1 MGKNNVLKKVE
12 FYYALLWIFPIFFI
26 LKDFFNTKSLIL
38 IWDLRTLRI
47 LSFTLL
53 QSILSSLL
61 SLIIS
66 LLPSYYVSRKRN
78 ILSNVIE
85 NSLFIPFFFPPIS
98 AIIAFSILYSGNG
111 LLSKI
116 GINLNVMY
124 NLKAILIAHTFYN
137 SPIFIKYISEAL
149 KKIPQNIEETVN
161 IEGANKLQKF
171 FKIDLPIIMP
181 SITRG
186 FFLVFTYCFT
196 SFAIVLSLGGIKYST
211 FEVAI
216 STTLRGSMNF
226 SKALTYA
233 MIQFIVLTIINIFLS
248 KTEEYQIEYQDFKI
262 KKTNIFLFIFSLM
275 YIIFEY
281 SIVIVGILASIYNF
295 YESKFDI
302 SGILNLFSKKINSKY
317 HIIESIINS
326 LSLSFI
332 TSIITVLFSYY
343 ILKKYS
349 KFTNI
354 LITSTIGISSAFLA
368 MGLVY
373 LNILFSINYF
383 YLLTIGYFLITVP
396 ICISFMHSHFLSFD
410 RTIEEAAKLDGA
422 NKLQLLYYIDFPLM
436 FPILLSSFLQIFT
449 IIFGEFTIAY
459 TMQINNS
466 YPLVSLVNYTLS
478 SSRLYKESSALSS
491 LNILII
497 FFIFYISKIFSKKT
511 KDDFK

>member
-1 MGKNNVLKKVE
+1 
-12 FYYALLWIFPIFFI
+12 
-26 LKDFFNTKSLIL
+26 
-38 IWDLRTLRI
+38 
-47 LSFTLL
+47 
-53 QSILSSLL
+53 
-61 SLIIS
+61 
-66 LLPSYYVSRKRN
+66 
-78 ILSNVIE
+78 
-85 NSLFIPFFFPPIS
+85 
-98 AIIAFSILYSGNG
+98 
-111 LLSKI
+111 
-116 GINLNVMY
+116 
-124 NLKAILIAHTFYN
+124 
-137 SPIFIKYISEAL
+137 
-149 KKIPQNIEETVN
+149 
-161 IEGANKLQKF
+161 
-171 FKIDLPIIMP
+171 
-181 SITRG
+181 
-186 FFLVFTYCFT
+186 
-196 SFAIVLSLGGIKYST
+196 
-211 FEVAI
+211 
-216 STTLRGSMNF
+216 MNF